1 MSAADIQSE
10 ALQRQNREL
19 GILNAIAQAL
29 NESVELSGSLSV
41 ALSRVAELLGL
52 RAGWVWLLDERT
64 GEAYLAASQN
74 LPPGLADHPERMEG
88 WCYCLETFRDG
99 NLNGAANVNVVTCS
113 RLKWLGEGTEGLQYH
128 ASIPLYARGKK
139 LGVMNVASPEWR
151 RLSPE
156 DLRLLHTVGDML
168 GIAVERAHLFAR
180 SAEAGAAEERN
191 RLAREIHD
199 TLAQGLAATALH
211 LDAAEALLEGG
222 ADPAQVRA
230 AVHRA
235 LEMTRRNLEDAR
247 RSVLDLRALP
257 LEGRGLAEALDALAA
272 SASGPG
278 APAVRVEK
286 LGGAHPLPSRVEVA
300 LYRAAEEALANAL
313 RHASAESVTLRLL
326 VEPRA
331 ATLVVTD
338 DGRGF
343 DPAAVPPGRLGLVGM
358 RERARLVGGE
368 MRVESAPGRGTRV
381 EVVLP
386 LEDAG

>member
-1 MSAADIQSE
+1 MSATDTQSDT
-10 ALQRQNREL
+10 LQRQNREL
-19 GILNAIAQAL
+19 AILNAIAQAL
-29 NESVELSGSLSV
+29 NESVDLAASLSA

-113 RLKWLGEGTEGLQYH
+113 RLKWLAEGTEGLQYH
-128 ASIPLYARGKK
+128 ASIPLYARGRK

-151 RLSPE
+151 RLSPD

-168 GIAVERAHLFAR
+168 GIAVERARLFSR

-211 LDAAEALLEGG
+211 LDAAEALLDSG
-222 ADPAQVRA
+222 ADAARVRA

-257 LEGRGLAEALDALAA
+257 LEGRPLAEALDELVAGAA
-272 SASGPG
+272 GGP
-278 APAVRVEK
+278 AIRLEK
-286 LGGAHPLPSRVEVA
+286 LGSAHPLPGRVEVA
-300 LYRAAEEALANAL
+300 LYRAAEEALGNAL
-313 RHASAESVTLRLL
+313 RHADARNVAVRLL
-326 VEPRA
+326 VEPS
-331 ATLVVTD
+331 TVSLVVQD

-343 DPAAVPPGRLGLVGM
+343 DPAAVPAGRVGLLGM

-368 MRVESAPGRGTRV
+368 VRLESAPGKGTRIAI
-381 EVVLP
+381 VLP
-386 LEDAG
+386 LEDEP